1 METVSPRFV
10 PISNSAYLIT
20 VTGYENKCPSGALY
34 CPQTGR
40 TIPFRSLTQMLLTME
55 QTMDQTNYPQRGTEP
70 RFFRPQGKAAAEAVL
85 CVQEEKNTLATFK
98 IRILFRQN
106 ASWQGS
112 VVWTDRSM
120 ESHFRS
126 VLELIGLLDD
136 ALSSI
141 CG

>member
-10 PISNSAYLIT
+10 PVSNTAYLIT
-20 VTGYENKCPSGALY
+20 VTGYENKCPAGELY

-40 TIPFRSLTQMLLTME
+40 THPFRSLTQMLLTME
-55 QTMDQTNYPQRGTEP
+55 QVMDQANCPQRGTEP
-70 RFFRPQGKAAAEAVL
+70 RFFRPQNKPAVEAVL
-85 CVQEEKNTLATFK
+85 CVQEEKNVLATFK
-98 IRILFRQN
+98 INILFRQN

-112 VVWTDRSM
+112 IVWTDRNM

-136 ALSSI
+136 ALSAA
-141 CG
+141 CM